1 MKIFWN
7 WLIEA
12 SLAFALL
19 LLILQAMVQG
29 FDLALFLLFP
39 LLFLFIFWH
48 WYHLRRLR
56 RWLRHGGQSL
66 PKSWGFWGSLF
77 ELLRQLQRRQ
87 RRQRLRFLGLLRQ
100 LRASTQMLPDGIVIL
115 NKNKEIL
122 WMNTAASSLLQLS
135 PQDRGQKISHFLR
148 YPLFAPFLEQA
159 GEQTLEMPAPG
170 DSWLHLA
177 LRCIQDPQQQY
188 LLLLV
193 RDVSQRR
200 LIDQMRKDFV
210 ASVSHELRT
219 PLTVLKG
226 YLERLLEADPPYPA
240 AEHEHLDALPAN
252 ALASL
257 TLMQQQVERMEHIV
271 SDLLLL
277 ARLEG
282 QELTATL
289 QTLNMPVLIEEMV
302 SAAEA
307 LSGDAGHDF
316 ILEVVPTL
324 AVRGV
329 KEELRA
335 AFSNLIFNAVVHT
348 PPGTT
353 ITVSWQLSPTGE
365 GIFAVMD
372 DGPGIEAHF
381 IPRLTERFF
390 RVEAARQ
397 RHSRN
402 MGTGLGLSIVKH
414 VLDRH
419 QATLHIHSR
428 VGQGSKFFCRFPKSA
443 LITVSSAIPDADKDS
458 AKQNVMDNND

>member
-7 WLIEA
+7 WLLEA
-12 SLAFALL
+12 ALALALL
-19 LLILQAMVQG
+19 LLILQSMYQG
-29 FDLALFLLFP
+29 VDLALFLLFP
-39 LLFLFIFWH
+39 LLFLYIFWH
-48 WYHLRRLR
+48 WYHVRRLT
-56 RWLRHGGQSL
+56 RWLRHGGRTL

-77 ELLRQLQRRQ
+77 NLLRQLQRRQ
-87 RRQRLRFLGLLRQ
+87 RRQRQRFLGLLRQ
-100 LRASTQMLPDGIVIL
+100 LRASTQMLPDAIVIL

-122 WMNTAASSLLQLS
+122 WMNAAAGTLLQLS
-135 PQDRGQKISHFLR
+135 PHDRGQKITRFLR
-148 YPLFAPFLEQA
+148 YPLFAPFLEQDEA
-159 GEQTLEMPAPG
+159 QILEMPAPG
-170 DSWLHLA
+170 DSRLHLA
-177 LRCIQDPQQQY
+177 LRCIYDPEQQQ
-188 LLLLV
+188 LLLLA

-226 YLERLLEADPPYPA
+226 YLERLLDSDPPYFGTGHPNA
-240 AEHEHLDALPAN
+240 GHPDAV
-252 ALASL
+252 ASL
-257 TLMQQQVERMEHIV
+257 TVMQQQVERMEHIV
-271 SDLLLL
+271 KDLLLL

-282 QELTATL
+282 QEVTATL
-289 QTLNMPVLIEEMV
+289 QTVQVPALIEEILV
-302 SAAEA
+302 AAEA
-307 LSGDAGHDF
+307 LSGEAGHDF
-316 ILEVVPTL
+316 VVELQPDL
-324 AVRGV
+324 NLRGV

-348 PPGTT
+348 PPETT
-353 ITVSWQLSPTGE
+353 ISVSWQLSPTGE

-428 VGQGSKFFCRFPKSA
+428 VGQGSKFFCRFPKNA
-443 LITVSSAIPDADKDS
+443 LVTASK
-458 AKQNVMDNND
+458 